1 MITVLFCRHSCQI
14 TGGSI
19 YYSKD
24 PALGDRLLV
33 SPRAVTSPF
42 QTSVSIIWKAGEA
55 TQLMTSISQDWSED

>member
-1 MITVLFCRHSCQI
+1 M
-14 TGGSI
+14 

-42 QTSVSIIWKAGEA
+42 QTSVSIIWKAGEV